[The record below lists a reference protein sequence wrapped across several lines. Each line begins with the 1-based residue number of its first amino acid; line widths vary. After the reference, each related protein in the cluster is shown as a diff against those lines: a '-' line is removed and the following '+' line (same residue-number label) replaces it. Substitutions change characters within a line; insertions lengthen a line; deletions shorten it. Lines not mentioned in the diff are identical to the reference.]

1 MDVQPSRCVLSS
13 LNWHMPEVERVAPA
27 AELTGTQ
34 QERYAQRQAL
44 EDSLLLG
51 FATMPA

>member
-1 MDVQPSRCVLSS
+1 MDVQPSRCVLGS
-13 LNWHMPEVERVAPA
+13 LNWHMPEVERVPTI
-27 AELTGTQ
+27 EFDGTQ

-44 EDSLLLG
+44 EDSLLLS